1 MLLRNCLRWNWNQ
14 NTLSKDR
21 TNIRKYLQ
29 NTNLVL
35 IFTED
40 GWVTKPELA
49 QFYKSLPAL
58 PVPLY
63 WLKTVTVNMTK
74 ANSKPGSLGLLF

>member
-1 MLLRNCLRWNWNQ
+1 M
-14 NTLSKDR
+14 
-21 TNIRKYLQ
+21 
-29 NTNLVL
+29 

-40 GWVTKPELA
+40 GWLTKPELA

-63 WLKTVTVNMTK
+63 WLKTVTVNMTIRQIQ
-74 ANSKPGSLGLLF
+74 NLVHLVYSSKTAGKGLEMTGNIASNPIHI

>member
-1 MLLRNCLRWNWNQ
+1 M
-14 NTLSKDR
+14 
-21 TNIRKYLQ
+21 
-29 NTNLVL
+29 

-63 WLKTVTVNMTK
+63 WLETVTVNMTNK
-74 ANSKPGSLGLLF
+74 TNSKPGSLGLLF